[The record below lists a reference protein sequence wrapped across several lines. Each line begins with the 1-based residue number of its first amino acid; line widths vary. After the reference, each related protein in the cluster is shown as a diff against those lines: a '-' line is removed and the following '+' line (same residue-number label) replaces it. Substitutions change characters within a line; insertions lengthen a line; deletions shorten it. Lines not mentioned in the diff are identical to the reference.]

1 MEQAADLF
9 DGYEFRIL
17 FRPHAPDVCRG
28 HPGVPLEIEFC
39 DELEGPEKATMG

>member
-9 DGYEFRIL
+9 DGYEIRIL

-28 HPGVPLEIEFC
+28 HIKSG
-39 DELEGPEKATMG
+39 